1 MENRWQRLSV
11 SFFVVVS
18 YAVGYNVKLCIH
30 FINQFEPLFSNDNAH
45 WESTLEMSYQSAC
58 STLSVPSLTQL
69 AYQKMELL
77 WAIQYLAM
85 SEKYVASLPDSN

>member
-18 YAVGYNVKLCIH
+18 YAVGYNVKLSIH

-45 WESTLEMSYQSAC
+45 WESTLEMSY
-58 STLSVPSLTQL
+58 
-69 AYQKMELL
+69 
-77 WAIQYLAM
+77 
-85 SEKYVASLPDSN
+85 